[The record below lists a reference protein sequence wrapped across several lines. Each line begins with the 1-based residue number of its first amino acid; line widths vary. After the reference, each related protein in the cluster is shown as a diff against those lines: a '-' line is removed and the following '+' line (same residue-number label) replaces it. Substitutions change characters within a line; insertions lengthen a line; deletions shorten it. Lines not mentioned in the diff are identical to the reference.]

1 MESGG
6 QSRSDREYLRVR
18 NKMGPSYFWK
28 SLLGSTV
35 LKLFFAVALHT
46 RWLTAGV
53 KTCRGNKQ
61 FHLSCGA
68 ELRWQD
74 FSSGTASSWLRDNC
88 RTPHLSPLGKG
99 WS

>member
-35 LKLFFAVALHT
+35 LKPSDSLQCLAYE
-46 RWLTAGV
+46 
-53 KTCRGNKQ
+53 
-61 FHLSCGA
+61 GA
-68 ELRWQD
+68 
-74 FSSGTASSWLRDNC
+74 
-88 RTPHLSPLGKG
+88 
-99 WS
+99 